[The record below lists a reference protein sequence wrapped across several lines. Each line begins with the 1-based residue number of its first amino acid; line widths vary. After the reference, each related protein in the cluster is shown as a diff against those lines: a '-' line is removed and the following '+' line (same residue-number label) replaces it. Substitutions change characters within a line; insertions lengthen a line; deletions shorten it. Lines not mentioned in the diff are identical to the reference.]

1 MSKNGVDILLQDIE
15 VPDIVQQKARNA
27 FAQINMESKGENGKV
42 MNGNKNRK
50 VRPFWRTK
58 AAAIVAAVV
67 VGGGSMTALAAACIH
82 WSDGM
87 KGKMHVTEEQMMELQ
102 NSDDTPLSFPSA
114 TDTQGDITVSTAQ
127 CLLDENT
134 IRAAFY
140 VDGYELQEGAEPQL
154 ESLNILLDGEP
165 ANNYEWSFYTGIE
178 WDENGNPSM
187 ADGSAVKGTEH
198 EILPNYRTAD
208 GRMEIDVIMSPVD
221 QNGKPLKNLA
231 GKEITVQMENF
242 GETMGT
248 WTLEWT
254 LEGTATVVEQEL
266 NEALGNSGATV
277 TNVSLSP
284 MSAKVCYDFAMKEVT
299 EKIIDENG
307 KETETVDYAEP
318 PQFVGFKMTDGTV
331 YTAITDGGT
340 SGYEDKD
347 SSLYVA
353 EFRLSRIM
361 NPKEVQSLLFLKD
374 EITNV
379 EQEITEEQCY
389 VVNMK

>member
-15 VPDIVQQKARNA
+15 VPDIVQEKARNA
-27 FAQINMESKGENGKV
+27 FAQINMESKGENVKD
-42 MNGNKNRK
+42 NKNK
-50 VRPFWRTK
+50 KAHPFWRTK
-58 AAAIVAAVV
+58 AAAVVVAAV

-87 KGKMHVTEEQMMELQ
+87 KGKMHVTEEQMLELQ
-102 NSDDTPLSFPSA
+102 NGEDTPLSFPSA
-114 TDTQGDITVSTAQ
+114 TDTQGNITISTAQ

-134 IRAAFY
+134 VRVAFY
-140 VDGYELQEGAEPQL
+140 VDGYELQEGEEPRL
-154 ESLNILLDGEP
+154 ESLSILLDGEP

-178 WDENGNPSM
+178 WDENGNPMM
-187 ADGSAVKGTEH
+187 ADGSAVKETET
-198 EILPNYRTAD
+198 EIIPNYKTAD

-221 QNGKPLKNLA
+221 GNGKAIKNLA

-242 GETMGT
+242 GETTGT

-254 LEGTATVVEQEL
+254 LEGTGTVVEKEL
-266 NEALGNSGATV
+266 NGVLGNSGATV
-277 TNVSLSP
+277 TKVSLSP
-284 MSAKVCYDFAMKEVT
+284 MSVKVCYDFAMQEIT
-299 EKIIDENG
+299 ETIIDENG
-307 KETETVDYAEP
+307 KETEAVDYAEP

-340 SGYEDKD
+340 FGYEDMD

-353 EFRLSRIM
+353 EFGLSRIV
-361 NPKEVQSLLFLKD
+361 NPEEVQSLLFLKD
-374 EITNV
+374 GTASG

-389 VVNMK
+389 VVDIK